1 MASLPLPPIV
11 RLSRAVNQS
20 GIPARSL
27 LPSRPNATLALG
39 VAAVIASSPAR
50 HSSVLVL
57 LGAWLLLPAGSVR
70 ADGWLPTAWFSPAAV
85 DPQAM
90 YPLAEKDGPW
100 LVLATT
106 FRGETAREDAR
117 ALVHEFRSRHRIR
130 AYTHEKAFDYRGE
143 QRGNGLNPDGSPK
156 RMRYAQAAEVLE
168 VAVLVGDFASFEDP
182 RGQKALQTV
191 KQLRPE
197 ALGGTGAKS
206 RLVADFLQA
215 NQQHAKAAASKPPM
229 HAAILIPNPLLP
241 ADYFS
246 RQEVDDFVLAMND
259 DVAHNLLDCPARY
272 TVRVATFTGAGSFDT
287 GAGDGSVG
295 TGLVDVNRFVAA
307 LKGSGWKDP
316 QLTGLDSESR
326 LVEAADNAHRLTE
339 ALRRAGWQAWEF
351 HDRDSSIVCVGAVD
365 QLAVPSA
372 DGGPT
377 PHPEIVRIV
386 TALGPDQAALARG
399 QVMPRSF
406 GGIMLDLQP
415 KPIDVPRR
423 PAGR

>member
-1 MASLPLPPIV
+1 MMSSPSARRRRSLVLVGSLIVLASLG
-11 RLSRAVNQS
+11 R
-20 GIPARSL
+20 G
-27 LPSRPNATLALG
+27 
-39 VAAVIASSPAR
+39 AA
-50 HSSVLVL
+50 
-57 LGAWLLLPAGSVR
+57 R
-70 ADGWLPTAWFSPAAV
+70 ADGWLPAGWFSPAAV

-106 FRGETAREDAR
+106 FRGQTAREDAR
-117 ALVHEFRSRHRIR
+117 SLVQELRSRHKLH

-143 QRGNGLNPDGSPK
+143 QQGVGLNPDGSPK
-156 RMRYAQAAEVLE
+156 RMRYAQATEVLE

-197 ALGGTGAKS
+197 SLGGAGAKT

-215 NQQHAKAAASKPPM
+215 NQQHAHAAAAKPPM
-229 HAAILIPNPLLP
+229 HAAMLIPNPLLP
-241 ADYFS
+241 ADYFT
-246 RQEVDDFVLAMND
+246 RQEVDDFVLAMNA
-259 DVAHNLLDCPARY
+259 DVAHGLLDCPARY

-287 GAGDGSVG
+287 GAGSSAEPS
-295 TGLVDVNRFVAA
+295 GLVDLNRFVSA

-316 QLTGLDSESR
+316 QLRGKDSEGR

-351 HDRDSSIVCVGAVD
+351 HDRDSSIVCVGGVD
-365 QLAVPSA
+365 QLAVPGT
-372 DGGPT
+372 DGRAV

-386 TALGPDQAALARG
+386 NGLGPDQQALARG
-399 QVMPRSF
+399 QVVPRSF
-406 GGIMLDLQP
+406 GGVMLDLQP